1 VVDTVALV
9 DDQPVT
15 GAVPTP
21 VATAAATLE
30 AVVPM
35 AGGKIVNQGFPCA
48 SPTSIMHA
56 LLFTFVECVPYNAD
70 QAPDLDFFSH
80 LQIPSG
86 CHYAHLSSSV
96 FSRTLRCSHDI
107 MCCLVALCLA

>member
-1 VVDTVALV
+1 VALE

-15 GAVPTP
+15 GVVPTPAP

-35 AGGKIVNQGFPCA
+35 AGGKMRQIVNQGFPCA

-70 QAPDLDFFSH
+70 QAPDLDFTSLISKFLPAAIMLTFH
-80 LQIPSG
+80 HRFFLG
-86 CHYAHLSSSV
+86 LS
-96 FSRTLRCSHDI
+96 
-107 MCCLVALCLA
+107 ALLS